1 MKVKQFV
8 RFQLKAWLPMI
19 IAIGALVVTST
30 LIVGL
35 NAQPYVQ
42 VTIAEDASFDSYAIY
57 QTLWRL
63 NRNPV
68 SCVAAMMTPSLLAA
82 CVMPFFAYSHRY
94 GKTRADCFL
103 SLPVKSGKISQTR
116 ILLMGA
122 ILLAF
127 YLTAYLLGS
136 VGAILKQ
143 IVSLNS
149 ASAVV
154 KTYSEYV
161 GTFSSSLGSFGWY
174 FLAWPLGAVVVM
186 TLFFINCFL
195 IGQGSNVLQGIIAMI
210 AGHLVLCLLIPVTI
224 YLPNQG
230 NYNYEWAEKAFG
242 YGGSFFLMP
251 AFYVP
256 MVLIEGTVGTLEK
269 NMAGCWE
276 SCVDFLSGTHWS
288 LWVGS
293 LSFLL
298 LGGGALTW
306 ILLGKE
312 PGGEF
317 AGENRPRNFFATL
330 LPHLAFLTCLLGEGL
345 LMASLFGS
353 GGGAWF
359 ILQFTNFIWT
369 GGLYYVVLSL
379 YNHSFKLDLKN
390 WLMYGGINLTCLL
403 ALIISISTKAY

>member
-8 RFQLKAWLPMI
+8 LFQLKAWLPMI

-35 NAQPYVQ
+35 NAEPY
-42 VTIAEDASFDSYAIY
+42 IGIKIPEGSSYNYISYRLLY
-57 QTLWRL
+57 QL

-68 SCVAAMMTPSLLAA
+68 SCIALMMIPSMLAS

-103 SLPVKSGKISQTR
+103 SLPVKNGKISQTR

-127 YLTAYLLGS
+127 YLTAYLFGS

-143 IVSLNS
+143 ILTVNS
-149 ASAVV
+149 AKEMVEA
-154 KTYSEYV
+154 YSEYV
-161 GTFSSSLGSFGWY
+161 ADFSYIIGSFGWY

-186 TLFFINCFL
+186 SFYFINCFL
-195 IGQGSNVLQGIIAMI
+195 IGQGSNVLQGIVALI
-210 AGHLVLCLLIPVTI
+210 AGHIVLCLLIPVTI
-224 YLPNQG
+224 YVPG
-230 NYNYEWAEKAFG
+230 GSNYNSEWMEKVFG
-242 YGGSFFLMP
+242 YGNAFFDVP

-256 MVLIEGTVGTLEK
+256 MVLIEGTVGTLEC
-269 NMAGCWE
+269 NMPSCWE
-276 SCVDFLSGTHWS
+276 DCIAFLSGTHWS
-288 LWVGS
+288 LWLGS
-293 LSFLL
+293 ISFLL
-298 LGGGALTW
+298 LGGGALAW
-306 ILLGKE
+306 VLLGKD

-330 LPHLAFLTCLLGEGL
+330 LPHLAFLTCLLGQGVF
-345 LMASLFGS
+345 MNALFNNGN
-353 GGGAWF
+353 GVYF
-359 ILQFTNFIWT
+359 ILEITNFIWT

-379 YNHSFKLDLKN
+379 YNHSFKLDFKN
-390 WLMYGGINLTCLL
+390 WMMYAGVNVVSLF
-403 ALIISISTKAY
+403 ALVISASISGF

>member
-8 RFQLKAWLPMI
+8 LFQLKVWLPMI

-35 NAQPYVQ
+35 NAEPYISVM
-42 VTIAEDASFDSYAIY
+42 VSDSSSYISYRLLY
-57 QTLWRL
+57 QL
-63 NRNPV
+63 NRSPV
-68 SCVAAMMTPSLLAA
+68 SCIALMMIPSMLAA

-103 SLPVKSGKISQTR
+103 SLPVKNGKISQTR

-127 YLTAYLLGS
+127 YLTAYLFGS
-136 VGAILKQ
+136 IGAILKQ
-143 IVSLNS
+143 IVSVNS
-149 ASAVV
+149 ASATVNA
-154 KTYSEYV
+154 YSEYV
-161 GTFSSSLGSFGWY
+161 ESFSAISGSFGWY

-186 TLFFINCFL
+186 TFYFINCFL
-195 IGQGSNVLQGIIAMI
+195 IGQGSNVLQGVVALI
-210 AGHLVLCLLIPVTI
+210 AGHIVLCLLIPVTI
-224 YLPNQG
+224 YVPG
-230 NYNYEWAEKAFG
+230 GKNYNADWMEKAFG
-242 YGGSFFLMP
+242 YGYSFFDMP

-269 NMAGCWE
+269 NMPNCWE
-276 SCVDFLSGTHWS
+276 SCIKFLSGSHWS

-293 LSFLL
+293 VSFLL

-306 ILLGKE
+306 ILLGKD

-330 LPHLAFLTCLLGEGL
+330 LPHLAFLTCLLGDGM
-345 LMASLFGS
+345 LMTTLFSYGN
-353 GGGAWF
+353 GVLF
-359 ILQFTNFIWT
+359 ILEFTNFIWT

-379 YNHSFKLDLKN
+379 YNHSFKLDFKN
-390 WLMYGGINLTCLL
+390 WMMYAGVNVTSLF
-403 ALIISISTKAY
+403 AMIISASMSGF

>member
-8 RFQLKAWLPMI
+8 LFQLKAWLPMI

-35 NAQPYVQ
+35 NAEPYISVI
-42 VTIAEDASFDSYAIY
+42 VSDSSSYISYRLLY
-57 QTLWRL
+57 QL
-63 NRNPV
+63 NRSPV
-68 SCVAAMMTPSLLAA
+68 SCVALMMIPSMLAA

-103 SLPVKSGKISQTR
+103 SLPVKNGKISQTR

-127 YLTAYLLGS
+127 YLTAYLFGS
-136 VGAILKQ
+136 IGAILKQ
-143 IVSLNS
+143 IVSVNS
-149 ASAVV
+149 ASATVNA
-154 KTYSEYV
+154 YSEYV
-161 GTFSSSLGSFGWY
+161 ESFSAISGSFGWY

-186 TLFFINCFL
+186 TFYFINCFL
-195 IGQGSNVLQGIIAMI
+195 IGQGSNVLQGVVALI
-210 AGHLVLCLLIPVTI
+210 AGHIVLCLLIPVTI
-224 YLPNQG
+224 YVPG
-230 NYNYEWAEKAFG
+230 GKNYDADWMEKAFG
-242 YGGSFFLMP
+242 YGYSFFDMP

-256 MVLIEGTVGTLEK
+256 MILIEGTVGTLER
-269 NMAGCWE
+269 NMPNCWE
-276 SCVDFLSGTHWS
+276 SCIKFLSGSHWS

-293 LSFLL
+293 VSFLL

-306 ILLGKE
+306 ILLGKD

-330 LPHLAFLTCLLGEGL
+330 LPHLAFLTCLLGEGV
-345 LMASLFGS
+345 LMTTLFSYGN
-353 GGGAWF
+353 GVFF
-359 ILQFTNFIWT
+359 ILEFTNFIWT

-390 WLMYGGINLTCLL
+390 WMMYAGVNVTSLFAMILS
-403 ALIISISTKAY
+403 ASISGF

>member
-8 RFQLKAWLPMI
+8 LFQLKSWLPMI

-35 NAQPYVQ
+35 NAEPSIS
-42 VTIAEDASFDSYAIY
+42 VTIAYDKDIYYALW
-57 QTLWRL
+57 QTLYRL
-63 NRNPV
+63 NRNPI
-68 SCVAAMMTPSLLAA
+68 SCVSLMMVPSMLAA

-103 SLPVKSGKISQTR
+103 SLPVKDGKISQTR
-116 ILLMGA
+116 ILLMA
-122 ILLAF
+122 VILLSF

-136 VGAILKQ
+136 IGAILKQ
-143 IVSLNS
+143 IVSVNS
-149 ASAVV
+149 ATMAV
-154 KTYSEYV
+154 KANAEYV
-161 GTFSSSLGSFGWY
+161 LSFSAATGSFGWY
-174 FLAWPLGAVVVM
+174 FLAWPLGAIVVM
-186 TLFFINCFL
+186 TLYFINCFL
-195 IGQGSNVLQGIIAMI
+195 IGQGSNVLQGIFAML
-210 AGHLVLCLLIPVTI
+210 AGHIVLCLLIPFTI
-224 YLPNQG
+224 YVPG
-230 NYNYEWAEKAFG
+230 ARNYDSEWMEKIFGFG
-242 YGGSFFLMP
+242 YSFFDMP

-256 MVLIEGTVGTLEK
+256 MILIEGTVGTLEC
-269 NMAGCWE
+269 NGPDCWE
-276 SCVDFLSGTHWS
+276 SCVKFLSGTHWS

-293 LSFLL
+293 VSFLL

-330 LPHLAFLTCLLGEGL
+330 LPHLAFLACLLGEGT
-345 LMASLFGS
+345 LMSSLFGYA
-353 GGGAWF
+353 GGGFF
-359 ILQFTNFIWT
+359 ILEFTNFIWT

-390 WLMYGGINLTCLL
+390 WMMFAGVNVASLF
-403 ALIISISTKAY
+403 ALILSISAGGY

>member
-8 RFQLKAWLPMI
+8 LFQLKAWLPMI

-35 NAQPYVQ
+35 NAEPYINVI
-42 VTIAEDASFDSYAIY
+42 VSDSSSYISYRLLY
-57 QTLWRL
+57 QL
-63 NRNPV
+63 NRSPV
-68 SCVAAMMTPSLLAA
+68 SCIALMMIPSMLAA

-103 SLPVKSGKISQTR
+103 SLPVKNGKISQTR

-127 YLTAYLLGS
+127 YLTAYLFGS
-136 VGAILKQ
+136 IGAILKQ
-143 IVSLNS
+143 IVSMNS
-149 ASAVV
+149 ASATVNA
-154 KTYSEYV
+154 YSEYV
-161 GTFSSSLGSFGWY
+161 ESFSAISGSFGWY

-186 TLFFINCFL
+186 TFYFINCFL
-195 IGQGSNVLQGIIAMI
+195 IGQGSNVLQGVVALI
-210 AGHLVLCLLIPVTI
+210 AGHIVLCLLIPVTI
-224 YLPNQG
+224 YVPG
-230 NYNYEWAEKAFG
+230 GKNYNADWMEKAFG
-242 YGGSFFLMP
+242 YGYSFFDMP

-269 NMAGCWE
+269 NMPNCWE
-276 SCVDFLSGTHWS
+276 SCIKFLSGSHWS

-293 LSFLL
+293 VSFLL

-306 ILLGKE
+306 ILLGKD

-330 LPHLAFLTCLLGEGL
+330 LPHLAFLTCLLGEGVF
-345 LMASLFGS
+345 MTALFSYGS
-353 GGGAWF
+353 GVFF
-359 ILQFTNFIWT
+359 ILEFTNFIWT

-390 WLMYGGINLTCLL
+390 WMMYAGVNVTSLFAMILS
-403 ALIISISTKAY
+403 ASISGF

>member
-35 NAQPYVQ
+35 NAQPYISLRVS
-42 VTIAEDASFDSYAIY
+42 DSASYIY
-57 QTLWRL
+57 YRQLYLL
-63 NRNPV
+63 NSNPV
-68 SCVAAMMTPSLLAA
+68 SCIALMMIPSMLAA

-103 SLPVKSGKISQTR
+103 SLPVKDGKISQTR
-116 ILLMGA
+116 ILLMGV

-127 YLTAYLLGS
+127 YLTAYLFGS
-136 VGAILKQ
+136 IGAILKQ
-143 IVSLNS
+143 IVSVNS
-149 ASAVV
+149 ASVMA

-161 GTFSSSLGSFGWY
+161 ESFSASTGSFGWY

-186 TLFFINCFL
+186 TLYFINCFL

-210 AGHLVLCLLIPVTI
+210 AGHIVLCLLIPVTI
-224 YLPNQG
+224 YVPG
-230 NYNYEWAEKAFG
+230 GRNYDSEWMEKIFG
-242 YGGSFFLMP
+242 YGYSFFDVP

-256 MVLIEGTVGTLEK
+256 MVLIEGTVGTLER
-269 NMAGCWE
+269 NMPNCWKE
-276 SCVDFLSGTHWS
+276 CVTFLSGSHWS

-293 LSFLL
+293 ISFLL

-306 ILLGKE
+306 VLLGKE

-330 LPHLAFLTCLLGEGL
+330 LPHLAFLTVLLGETILMSSL
-345 LMASLFGS
+345 LGYGS
-353 GGGAWF
+353 GAFF
-359 ILQFTNFIWT
+359 ILEFTNFIWT
-369 GGLYYVVLSL
+369 GGLYYVALSL
-379 YNHSFKLDLKN
+379 FNHSFKLDLKN
-390 WLMYGGINLTCLL
+390 WMMFAGVNAFSFL
-403 ALIISISTKAY
+403 ALIVNVFNVGY